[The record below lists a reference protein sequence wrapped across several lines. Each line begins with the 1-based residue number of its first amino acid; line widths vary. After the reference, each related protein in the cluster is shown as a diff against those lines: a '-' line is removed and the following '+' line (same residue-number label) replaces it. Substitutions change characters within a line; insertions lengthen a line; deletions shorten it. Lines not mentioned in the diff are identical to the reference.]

1 MITQEE
7 KKAMREAIYKHAGIL
22 LDKVHRMF
30 ESGELTVAQM
40 SFAGDILKDLAKT
53 DSALSKACYYDSK
66 HEDSDDKTY

>member
-1 MITQEE
+1 MTHEE
-7 KKAMREAIYKHAGIL
+7 KKAMRETIYRHASIL

-40 SFAGDILKDLAKT
+40 GFAGDILKDIAKT

-66 HEDSDDKTY
+66 HDGSDDRTY

>member
-1 MITQEE
+1 MTHEE
-7 KKAMREAIYKHAGIL
+7 KKAMRETIYKHAGIL

-40 SFAGDILKDLAKT
+40 GFAGDILKDIAKT

-66 HEDSDDKTY
+66 RDGTNDRTY